1 MFRLPLVVAY
11 LLAAVPQ
18 HAQAALQ
25 VEAASAASDFEA
37 VIWIVLV
44 LAVIVGGLSYSTW
57 DLLKSERKAREGKKP
72 SE

>member
-11 LLAAVPQ
+11 LLAGVPL
-18 HAQAALQ
+18 HVQAALQ
-25 VEAASAASDFEA
+25 EEAGSAGSDFEA
-37 VIWIVLV
+37 VMWIVLV
-44 LAVIVGGLSYSTW
+44 LAVIVGGLGYSTW